1 MQTKLPSKCGSTLIT
16 FSLLLILCHLSLSQ
30 FGQAVVGREWTM
42 EFGASSNTF
51 FKNSQS
57 LNLRFVSPRFR
68 WSNIALTEEE
78 EKHSEK
84 FKNTR
89 LMVEVIYSPPKQ
101 VVCTG
106 FNVQS
111 RFLGSKRL
119 TLDIYGGMKFFWIPG
134 PDFVRIPYLKAGREL
149 WYMNLGLIL
158 QLNLGIVSP
167 FADFGGDGILTIG
180 TEVDLHKIYK
190 KPKRRYK
197 LHTQNA
203 DK

>member
-1 MQTKLPSKCGSTLIT
+1 MQKKLPSKCGSTLIT
-16 FSLLLILCHLSLSQ
+16 SYLLLILCLLSLSH
-30 FGQAVVGREWTM
+30 FGQVAVGRAWTV

-51 FKNSQS
+51 FKNSPS

-68 WSNIALTEEE
+68 WSDVALTEEE

-89 LMVEVIYSPPKQ
+89 LMMELIYSPPKK
-101 VVCTG
+101 VICTA

-111 RFLGSKRL
+111 RFLRSKRL

-149 WYMNLGLIL
+149 WYMNLGMIL
-158 QLNLGIVSP
+158 QLNLGIISP
-167 FADFGGDGILTIG
+167 FVDYGGDGILTIG
-180 TEVDLHKIYK
+180 TEVDFHKIYK

-197 LHTQNA
+197 LRTPTT

>member
-1 MQTKLPSKCGSTLIT
+1 MQTKLPSKHGSKLIK
-16 FSLLLILCHLSLSQ
+16 SYLLLILCHLSLSQ
-30 FGQAVVGREWTM
+30 FGQTTVGRGWSM

-51 FKNSQS
+51 FKTSS
-57 LNLRFVSPRFR
+57 CLNLRFVSPRFK
-68 WSNIALTEEE
+68 WTDYELTAEE
-78 EKHSEK
+78 EKKSEK

-89 LMVEVIYSPPKQ
+89 LMIELLYSPPLK
-101 VVCTG
+101 VLCTG

-119 TLDIYGGMKFFWIPG
+119 TLDIYGGMKFFWVPG
-134 PDFVRIPYLKAGREL
+134 SDFARIPYLNAGREL

-158 QLNLGIVSP
+158 QLNLGIISP

-180 TEVDLHKIYK
+180 TEVDFHKIYK

-197 LHTQNA
+197 LRTPPTN
-203 DK
+203 